1 MFLLI
6 LCIPFLLIIIQLYCF
21 LEIYTIVSFVNKN
34 ISIKIFD
41 YLDLIAQNPAEYM
54 CPNFF
59 LNIEIFP
66 MLYSL

>member
-1 MFLLI
+1 M
-6 LCIPFLLIIIQLYCF
+6 QLYCF